1 MPTAL
6 VLTLQQTN
14 AFPPLAPLSY
24 SGLPRPPL
32 VRSAFA

>member
-14 AFPPLAPLSY
+14 AFPPLAPLNY
-24 SGLPRPPL
+24 GGLPRPL
-32 VRSAFA
+32 TVRSAFA